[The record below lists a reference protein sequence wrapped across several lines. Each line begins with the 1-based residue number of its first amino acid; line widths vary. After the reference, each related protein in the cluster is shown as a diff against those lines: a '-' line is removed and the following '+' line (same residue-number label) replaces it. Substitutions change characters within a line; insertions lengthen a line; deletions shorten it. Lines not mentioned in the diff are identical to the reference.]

1 MRKKILF
8 QIAGIIAAFMVAL
21 LLIIETAISHSS
33 TRLFVEAK
41 EELLSLDLQAMS
53 EDTTLRGCAPALTD
67 YCLEHMDEVSTS
79 VVLDGDFRE
88 LATLQGEGDCTMK
101 DKRTIAVTLSGI
113 GVAVL
118 RVSP

>member
-8 QIAGIIAAFMVAL
+8 QIAGIIAAFMIAL

-67 YCLEHMDEVSTS
+67 PPCPEAE
-79 VVLDGDFRE
+79 
-88 LATLQGEGDCTMK
+88 
-101 DKRTIAVTLSGI
+101 
-113 GVAVL
+113 
-118 RVSP
+118 